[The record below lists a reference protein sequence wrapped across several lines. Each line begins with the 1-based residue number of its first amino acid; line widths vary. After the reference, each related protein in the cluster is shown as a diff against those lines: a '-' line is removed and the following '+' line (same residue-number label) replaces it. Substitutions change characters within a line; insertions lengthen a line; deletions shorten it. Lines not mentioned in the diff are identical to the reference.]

1 MGLDAIINT
10 LSGSG
15 CSPFFFTSAIQSSV
29 FGEAARSQQS
39 KLVESNLEFREHLQE
54 LRDEYSREKLDSQLL
69 FRRESYELGRQ
80 HLIQQTIAMNNTRQK
95 QADFIDF
102 LNHYWP
108 LEQSVY
114 SVLKEREKFMAHKSV
129 VPLTVYVAKTELTSS
144 VRNAAEHEHFCEELI
159 SSMQPLGVTVEKCA
173 WKNACQSR
181 LSEAMNINFIMGGI
195 PTLLVFPYLQDD
207 TIGIE
212 TASWSFARGLQGM
225 NHNKS
230 LQIKCTDKNKLSQIT
245 MSAVKATIG
254 MTRDA
259 YMLAEYHAPILFG
272 KNIDSEILE
281 IPEIRNQ
288 LVQHYHDMSKLIES
302 PEFRQLC
309 TPDELDQINSSF
321 NLKLLNK

>member
-1 MGLDAIINT
+1 MGLDDIINT

-15 CSPFFFTSAIQSSV
+15 CSPFFFTSAIQSAV
-29 FGEAARSQQS
+29 FGETARAQQS
-39 KLVESNLEFREHLQE
+39 QLVDSNLEFREYLQD
-54 LRDEYSREKLDSQLL
+54 LRNEYARERLDSQLL

-80 HLIQQTIAMNNTRQK
+80 HLIQQTIAMNKSRQK

-114 SVLKEREKFMAHKSV
+114 SVLMERERFLAQRSI
-129 VPLTVYVAKTELTSS
+129 VPLTVYIAKTELTSS
-144 VRNAAEHEHFCEELI
+144 VRNTSQYEQFCEDLI
-159 SSMQPLGVTVEKCA
+159 SYMQPFGVTIEKCP

-181 LSEAMNINFIMGGI
+181 LSEAMNVNFIMGGI
-195 PTLLVFPYLQDD
+195 PALLVFPYQQGN

-225 NHNKS
+225 NHSKS
-230 LQIKCTDKNKLSQIT
+230 LQIKCSDNKSISQIT

-259 YMLAEYHAPILFG
+259 YMLAEYHAPVLFG
-272 KNIDSEILE
+272 KNIDHEILA
-281 IPEIRNQ
+281 IPEIRSQ
-288 LVQHYHDMSKLIES
+288 VVSHYQDMSKLIES

-309 TPDELDQINSSF
+309 TPNELSQINSSF
-321 NLKLLNK
+321 NLKLLKV